1 LHSSGH
7 AHWGGY
13 PAQGWSSWSGG
24 CNCGGGE
31 TVTTTVVTTHGGGY
45 MVPRRI
51 VTYEN
56 VYAPVRSKY
65 VVRQAAP
72 TKYHVREAAPVA
84 EGKTRVRLHT
94 KTY

>member
-1 LHSSGH
+1 V
-7 AHWGGY
+7 
-13 PAQGWSSWSGG
+13 
-24 CNCGGGE
+24 
-31 TVTTTVVTTHGGGY
+31 TTTTVVTHNGGGY
-45 MVPRRI
+45 VTPRQI

-56 VYAPVRSKY
+56 VYAPVRTKY

-72 TKYHVREAAPVA
+72 TKYRVREAAPVA